1 MAYKKGSFAKMG
13 RKKKPVVKFK
23 KKSMTSNE
31 RSKTLSDWRNNW

>member
-1 MAYKKGSFAKMG
+1 MTYKKGSFAKMG
-13 RKKKPVVKFK
+13 KKKITLVKYK